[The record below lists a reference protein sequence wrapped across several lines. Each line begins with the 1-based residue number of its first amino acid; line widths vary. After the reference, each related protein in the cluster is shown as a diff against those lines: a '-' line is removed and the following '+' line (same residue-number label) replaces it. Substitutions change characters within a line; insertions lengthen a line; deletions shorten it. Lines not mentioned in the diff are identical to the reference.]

1 MRLSFAIAAILLL
14 ASSPASAQGLD
25 ATVPGLGKL
34 QTTVGLAAQI
44 QPDCTGV
51 AIYPP
56 GGVRAPYT
64 LWALT
69 YFGVGALQQNRQVH
83 VGIKITYPTGAPY
96 LWNSGSTFEAGTES
110 RCIRHTVTSEGEP
123 GEHFVQFFL
132 DRVEIGR
139 LTVRFSQRR

>member
-1 MRLSFAIAAILLL
+1 MRISSAIAAVLLL
-14 ASSPASAQGLD
+14 TSWPAGAQGLD
-25 ATVPGLGKL
+25 ATVPALGKL
-34 QTTVGLAAQI
+34 TTTVGVAAQI
-44 QPDCTGV
+44 QPDCTGA

-69 YFGVGALQQNRQVH
+69 YFGIGALPQNKQVH
-83 VGIKITYPTGAPY
+83 VGIKISYPTGAPY
-96 LWNSGSTFEAGTES
+96 LWNSDSTFDAGTES
-110 RCIRHTVTSEGEP
+110 RCIRHTVTRDGEP

-139 LTVRFSQRR
+139 LTVRFSRQR

>member
-1 MRLSFAIAAILLL
+1 MRLSPTIAAILLL
-14 ASSPASAQGLD
+14 VSSPAGAQSLD
-25 ATVPGLGKL
+25 AIVPGLGKL

-44 QPDCTGV
+44 QSDCTGA

-64 LWALT
+64 LWALS
-69 YFGVGALQQNRQVH
+69 YFGVGALPQSKQVH

-96 LWNSGSTFEAGTES
+96 LWNSDSTFEAGTES
-110 RCIRHTVTSEGEP
+110 RCIRHTVTREGEP

-139 LTVRFSQRR
+139 LTVHFRPQR

>member
-1 MRLSFAIAAILLL
+1 MRHLPAIAAALLL
-14 ASSPASAQGLD
+14 ASSPAGAQGLD

-34 QTTVGLAAQI
+34 TTTVGLAAHI

-51 AIYPP
+51 AVYPP

-69 YFGVGALQQNRQVH
+69 YFGIGALQQAKHVH
-83 VGIKITYPTGAPY
+83 VGIKVSYPTGAPY
-96 LWNSGSTFEAGTES
+96 LWNSDSTFEAGTES
-110 RCIRHTVTSEGEP
+110 RCIRHTVTREGEP

-132 DRVEIGR
+132 DRVEIER
-139 LTVRFSQRR
+139 LTVRFAPRR